1 LITITITGTND
12 VPVITSSVPTTIA
25 FSGGT
30 STPGGDLTTNV
41 PTSGSIVFD
50 DPDLTDTH
58 TVSVVLGSVVL
69 GEGTLPPAPLAIF
82 EHALTVWIA
91 TDSTGIGTVNWNLAD
106 LPVYLADFIP
116 RGQTLDLTY
125 VITVTDSQGAT
136 ATQDITVTITGT
148 DTPAVV
154 WIATTTTGSAPGGL
168 WSDAS
173 NWETGTVPTATD
185 DVIIIINQLIG
196 LTPSYPVII
205 NATAVAGSVAMNDFG
220 TSPRN

>member
-41 PTSGSIVFD
+41 PKSGSIVFD

-148 DTPAVV
+148 DTPRWSGSPPRQPARRRVGCG
-154 WIATTTTGSAPGGL
+154 AMRRTGKPAPSRRQPTTS
-168 WSDAS
+168 SS
-173 NWETGTVPTATD
+173 SS
-185 DVIIIINQLIG
+185 I
-196 LTPSYPVII
+196 S
-205 NATAVAGSVAMNDFG
+205 
-220 TSPRN
+220 